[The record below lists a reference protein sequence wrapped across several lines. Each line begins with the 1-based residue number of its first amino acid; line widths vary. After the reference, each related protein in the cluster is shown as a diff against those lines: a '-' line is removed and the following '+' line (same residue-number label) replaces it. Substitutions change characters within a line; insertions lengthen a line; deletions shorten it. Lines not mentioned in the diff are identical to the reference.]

1 MRCSSS
7 PPAGASSPPMASPET
22 VTTNSED
29 ETFALGKLLAASTHP
44 GTFVLLH
51 GDLGAGKTAFVRG
64 MAAGLG
70 CDPEDVSSPT
80 FVLIQH
86 YKGRT
91 PLVHVDLY
99 RLESGDAVDDL
110 GLEELANGAVVAIE
124 WAERLPRPLDGTVTV
139 TIEDL
144 GGDAR
149 RITLN
154 DSSALPS

>member
-1 MRCSSS
+1 
-7 PPAGASSPPMASPET
+7 MASPET
-22 VTTNSED
+22 VSTNSEL
-29 ETFALGKLLAASTHP
+29 ETFALGEKVAGTLEP

-70 CDPEDVSSPT
+70 ANPDDVSSPT

-99 RLESGDAVDDL
+99 RLDSAAAVDDL
-110 GLEELANGAVVAIE
+110 GLEELASGAVVAIE
-124 WAERLPRPLDGTVTV
+124 WAERLPRAVDGSVTV
-139 TIEDL
+139 KIEDL
-144 GGDAR
+144 GADRR
-149 RITLN
+149 RIVIEKGKTKTE
-154 DSSALPS
+154 

>member
-1 MRCSSS
+1 
-7 PPAGASSPPMASPET
+7 MASPET
-22 VTTNSED
+22 VSTNSEL
-29 ETFALGKLLAASTHP
+29 ETFALGEKVAGTLEA

-70 CDPEDVSSPT
+70 ANPDDVSSPT

-99 RLESGDAVDDL
+99 RLDTAAAVDDL
-110 GLEELANGAVVAIE
+110 GLEELASGAVVAIE
-124 WAERLPRPLDGTVTV
+124 WAERLPQPIDGSVTV
-139 TIEDL
+139 RIA
-144 GGDAR
+144 DAGNDVR
-149 RITLN
+149 RITIER
-154 DSSALPS
+154 

>member
-1 MRCSSS
+1 
-7 PPAGASSPPMASPET
+7 MASPEI
-22 VTTNSED
+22 VNTNSEQD
-29 ETFALGKLLAASTHP
+29 TFALGQQVAAALHP

-70 CDPEDVSSPT
+70 ANPDDVSSPT

-99 RLESGDAVDDL
+99 RLETGAAVDDL
-110 GLEELANGAVVAIE
+110 GLEELVSGAVVAIE
-124 WAERLPRPLDGTVTV
+124 WAERLPRPLEGSVNV
-139 TIEDL
+139 RIEDL

-149 RITLN
+149 RITLT
-154 DSSALPS
+154 DSSALLS

>member
-1 MRCSSS
+1 
-7 PPAGASSPPMASPET
+7 MASPEI

-29 ETFALGKLLAASTHP
+29 ETFAIGQQLAASMRA

-51 GDLGAGKTAFVRG
+51 GDLGAGKTSFVRG

-70 CDPEDVSSPT
+70 GDPEDVSSPT

-99 RLESGDAVDDL
+99 RLESAAAVDDL
-110 GLEELANGAVVAIE
+110 GLEELADGAVVAVE
-124 WAERLPRPLDGTVTV
+124 WAERLPRQLDDSVTV
-139 TIEDL
+139 KIENL
-144 GGDAR
+144 GGDTR
-149 RITLN
+149 RITLER
-154 DSSALPS
+154 

>member
-1 MRCSSS
+1 
-7 PPAGASSPPMASPET
+7 MASPEIVAT
-22 VTTNSED
+22 HSED
-29 ETFALGKLLAASTHP
+29 ETFALGEKVAAALEP

-70 CDPEDVSSPT
+70 ANPDDVSSPT

-99 RLESGDAVDDL
+99 RLDSAAAVDDL
-110 GLEELANGAVVAIE
+110 GLEELASGAVVAIE
-124 WAERLPRPLDGTVTV
+124 WAERLPRAVDGVTV
-139 TIEDL
+139 KIDDL
-144 GGDAR
+144 GDDAR
-149 RITLN
+149 RITIYVKRGS
-154 DSSALPS
+154 DPYSER